1 MKRHLPSLLTC
12 LNLLSGCIAVV
23 LIFGNKLEWAAWFV
37 LASLVLDLLDG
48 MLARLLDAYS
58 EFGKQL
64 DSLADMISFGLV
76 PGLFFFKIFLMPF
89 NYLLDQEGIFPLILT
104 FYPFVIT
111 IFSALRL
118 AKFNIDERQS
128 DSFIGLP
135 TPANTILTIAWVLII
150 LKGIEPF
157 SGWILQPYVLIFLV
171 ALQSYLLVA
180 EIPMFSFKM
189 KSFGWKGNEI
199 RYIFLLVSLGLLIR
213 FSYAGIPM
221 IVFFYVLLSLLT
233 KPRKQ

>member
-1 MKRHLPSLLTC
+1 MKRHLPSVLTC
-12 LNLLSGCIAVV
+12 LNLFSGCIAVV

-37 LASLVLDLLDG
+37 LISLVFDLLDG
-48 MLARLLDAYS
+48 MLARLLQAYS
-58 EFGKQL
+58 DFGKQL
-64 DSLADMISFGLV
+64 DSLADMVSFGLV
-76 PGLFFFKIFLMPF
+76 RGLFFFKIFLLPF
-89 NYLLDQEGIFPLILT
+89 NYLLDQDGILPLLLT

-135 TPANTILTIAWVLII
+135 TPANTILTVSWMLII
-150 LKGIEPF
+150 QKGIEPF
-157 SGWILQPYVLIFLV
+157 AGWLLQPYVLIFLI

-199 RYIFLLVSLGLLIR
+199 RYIFVLLSLGLLLR
-213 FSYAGIPM
+213 FSHAGIPM
-221 IVFFYVLLSLLT
+221 IVFFYVLLSLLV